1 MVIPGFG
8 GSSLWRGSEQI
19 WPIPRT
25 LLFHPGLLRIE
36 EQLEPRGLVNDIV
49 IVPNLIRQHQY
60 SLLTDY
66 LNESLGYEDGD
77 DQLEFGYDFRQDNR
91 ESAMRLAAAI
101 DKWDVKGP
109 ITIIAHSM
117 GCLVARCYI
126 ELLGGRKKVERVV
139 LLGGPHLGTPYAFAM
154 LLKGPGP
161 LPVLNA
167 RLRDVVAGYPS
178 WYQILPTYPFVSD
191 QRANLLVLSE
201 DSWLGDPHRQL
212 LKQAREF
219 RQELGTKLS
228 VPSVCIFGYGLKTIP
243 EVSAVLPGAEIHPV
257 QQQHGALYVDN
268 DVRMRLKLELT
279 RQSPK

>member
-1 MVIPGFG
+1 M
-8 GSSLWRGSEQI
+8 
-19 WPIPRT
+19 
-25 LLFHPGLLRIE
+25 RIE

>member
-1 MVIPGFG
+1 M
-8 GSSLWRGSEQI
+8 
-19 WPIPRT
+19 

-154 LLKGPGP
+154 LLKRPRPAPGLECSSARCSCRLSILVSNP
-161 LPVLNA
+161 ANVPVCIRPASESPGVIRGFMVGRPTSAALE
-167 RLRDVVAGYPS
+167 AGS
-178 WYQILPTYPFVSD
+178 
-191 QRANLLVLSE
+191 R
-201 DSWLGDPHRQL
+201 
-212 LKQAREF
+212 
-219 RQELGTKLS
+219 
-228 VPSVCIFGYGLKTIP
+228 VPS
-243 EVSAVLPGAEIHPV
+243 
-257 QQQHGALYVDN
+257 
-268 DVRMRLKLELT
+268 
-279 RQSPK
+279 